1 MRQRIATPL
10 IQRTQGPSH
19 AVELKFPKFR
29 RTFHLGLQEQGGD
42 RYEIRWAS
50 SFIPVLIMEYEAG
63 GKEISFDLRLS
74 GIANVHLGLKPFAKT
89 GSIIHSL
96 GEADQ
101 GPQAHEPY
109 RQIWG
114 HRLQ

>member
-1 MRQRIATPL
+1 
-10 IQRTQGPSH
+10 
-19 AVELKFPKFR
+19 
-29 RTFHLGLQEQGGD
+29 
-42 RYEIRWAS
+42 
-50 SFIPVLIMEYEAG
+50 MEYEAG

-114 HRLQ
+114 HRLQLTQPSACGRHFIRSKIQTRFEQGTFINQPH